1 MGPRV
6 TVARDYAAVRLP
18 LLEVSAHLFLQLAVI
33 LITYQLLWPVFRRLA
48 QVQVIAIMIAGF
60 LLGPSILGWAWPQAQ
75 QWLFPTELEVG
86 GTTLVHPS
94 LAALHIVGQLG
105 LVMYMFLVG
114 ASFKID
120 IVGKHLRQAGATSA
134 TGVLV
139 PMVLGGLV
147 GWWLHHEGRF
157 FTERMTDW
165 QGALFLAAAVSVT
178 AFPILAWIIYDSGL
192 VNTRLGTMALAC
204 AAVDDGCA
212 WVLLAIVVASANADP
227 TGAFIAAGGGLIYV
241 GFMFLLARNWLARLN
256 EWKPRRGDGERSGGI
271 PVGPLTVIL
280 AVVLLAACFT
290 DFVGIHSVLGAFIAG
305 VVMPRGLLLENVVK
319 RFEPV
324 VGYLLLPAFFIYTG
338 LNTQLDLIFEP
349 TVLLTAAVVLIVSFV
364 SKFGAVG
371 VVARFQ
377 GMSWRE
383 AGAMGALANARGIM
397 ELVLLNIGLDKG
409 LITSELYTI
418 LAIMTVVTTFA
429 ATPLQRMFEHNGR
442 KCGLVFG
449 PAGEQ
454 PSTEESGASAE
465 RAGLNPAV

>member
-1 MGPRV
+1 M
-6 TVARDYAAVRLP
+6 RLS

-60 LLGPSILGWAWPQAQ
+60 LLGPSMLGWAWPQAQ
-75 QWLFPTELEVG
+75 QWLFPTVLEVG
-86 GTTLVHPS
+86 GTTMAHPS
-94 LAALHIVGQLG
+94 LAALHVVGQLG

-114 ASFKID
+114 ASFKVD

-147 GWWLHHEGRF
+147 GWWLAREGRF
-157 FTERMTDW
+157 FVEGVTDW

-178 AFPILAWIIYDSGL
+178 AFPILAWIIHDSGL

-212 WVLLAIVVASANADP
+212 WVLLAIVVATADNDP
-227 TGAFIAAGGGLIYV
+227 SGAYIAAGGGLLYL

-256 EWKPRRGDGERSGGI
+256 QWKPRRGDAERSGGI

-290 DFVGIHSVLGAFIAG
+290 DFIGIHSVLGAFIAG
-305 VVMPRGLLLENVVK
+305 VVMPRGLLLEKVVA

-338 LNTQLDLIFEP
+338 LNTQFSLILQP
-349 TVLLTAAVVLIVSFV
+349 IVLLMTAIVLIVSFV

-383 AGAMGALANARGIM
+383 AGAMGALSNARGIM
-397 ELVLLNIGLDKG
+397 ELVLLNIGLDQG
-409 LITSELYTI
+409 IITAELYTI
-418 LAIMTVVTTFA
+418 LAIMTAVTTFV
-429 ATPLQRMFEHNGR
+429 ATPLQRMFERNAR

-449 PAGEQ
+449 PEGEQ
-454 PSTEESGASAE
+454 PSAVLSGTSAG